1 MVRPGPKY
9 RANQPCSPDIN
20 PKIGQSPELKEVGE
34 VFENTSPICFVDPY
48 LAFSFVTIFKNSCC
62 QGCSTP

>member
-34 VFENTSPICFVDPY
+34 GNQYPSPIY
-48 LAFSFVTIFKNSCC
+48 
-62 QGCSTP
+62 